1 MGRCP
6 FLLKG
11 TPQMTATK
19 RRKKAKKGSSK
30 AANLQR
36 RISMIANGMDQA
48 GPNSPVFLL
57 INGRIR
63 KLKRVELH
71 GVASAENG
79 CDEDLE

>member
-1 MGRCP
+1 
-6 FLLKG
+6 
-11 TPQMTATK
+11 
-19 RRKKAKKGSSK
+19 
-30 AANLQR
+30 
-36 RISMIANGMDQA
+36 MIANGMDQA